1 MFERLKEAIEKFDL
15 LNMLI
20 TNSACQMMPA
30 NANKLQRF
38 EAMAFCLCS
47 CPYEENKPVISKSRI
62 KSIYNSKLYSLEKVA
77 VYEDPFEQMFTESV
91 TFYGGTYIVFP
102 GITETGTLI
111 IKQLL
116 KAIFLSEKKYE
127 FREFYK
133 KAYDVAILFLSLS
146 NAMAEK
152 AGLNYREESKVKD
165 ADITI
170 PPFEIEERLFDGV
183 SFGKEELAEIL
194 NKNGVDIGVLDNF
207 IINFGD
213 ANINDYTSD
222 NHILHHKPFLRYGDK
237 IIVTMPCNLLGTLR
251 HSIISL
257 AIEHGFSNELNS
269 KFQETLWNTTIR
281 CLSMM
286 NIKEVSTQIRLS
298 GYEGEPNYKEGLF
311 SIDSDKVM
319 YVQLHTDNFSD
330 YDANVVYGKKEIL
343 KGEFE
348 KRAIELKSHILEKH
362 KGLNTVFFLLI
373 LQPAGRAMALG
384 INQLADEIH
393 LMMSLNDLEVVSLLE
408 GGDSLLLYKFA
419 RAKKRLESEIYSW
432 GFLDTY
438 SLYKLKDKSFYF
450 SDDVQPTMYHI
461 PVGEGRD
468 VIEEMHRKV
477 RPHGVPISNGK
488 EIIEVVSMHSD
499 ETIPIYLPSKPFRNK
514 IMLLV
519 EGDAWNIWVTSKQV
533 HPIAFQMVDLVTYWI
548 WQFSRELNHIIR
560 HRGQIEIEINLD
572 QLENWTMHSLETH
585 DMDLV
590 SDPISYRISGN
601 VIQINI
607 CYSFQRELEGHTNQ
621 GERVLVKQILLALE
635 ELNKNHILPSLNKVI
650 ENIAHIGVKKKL
662 LVFNQNNVSV
672 LLEPGNF
679 PPLRYIDSAD
689 ENMILDDIGEWL
701 KKEKKIKVGKITNQK
716 QVIND
721 VVGYL
726 FSKIEAIIQN
736 IKEPENLLQTMML
749 YYETLLYKREEHR
762 ITIPTT
768 LHCFSDKASMVKKIN
783 YDTSNFNKLSV
794 SLRFL
799 IEYVSACPPR
809 KGKDYF
815 SMEVMDY
822 LLALSTLLIEW
833 ANNSDLINYQL
844 ADLQISMLPSGR
856 LGIAHENNYFS
867 ASSTYF
873 RQYSSQVLSN
883 AIDNY
888 ESNWQIKGDG
898 NVGIVDSD
906 IVHAFEEEFEVGF
919 YPYTDFI
926 TSVVDL
932 GRDSPDEVKSMPYSE
947 FVEAIQKKGLSKKEF
962 EDIFSLLS
970 LRERENFL
978 KAPKGFKKEDM
989 LPWKFN
995 RELSYLRRPFI
1006 LQNDIVYWSNRQLFY
1021 CGQHLID
1028 LCIGGRLKAKSG
1040 KMKKLISKYQ
1050 NIRGEKFNNVIE
1062 GLFSSYDFLITRGQ
1076 VKKFGGKR
1084 IEGDKGDLGDIDVLV
1099 INPRNKSIYLLE
1111 CKDLSIA
1118 RNPYEIHHEL
1128 NNLFVGT
1135 AKKPSIVQKHSKRT
1149 MWIKENID
1157 SVLANFSLST
1167 KGKWLVKPL
1176 IVIDEEMIS
1185 PYLYKEKEGMQVI
1198 SINKLKEELES
1209 GKFFRK

>member
-1 MFERLKEAIEKFDL
+1 MFEKLKETIEKFDL

-20 TNSACQMMPA
+20 TNSACQMIPV

-38 EAMAFCLCS
+38 EAVAFCLCS
-47 CPYEENKPVISKSRI
+47 CPYEENKPVMSKSRI
-62 KSIYNSKLYSLEKVA
+62 KSIYNSNLYGLEKVA
-77 VYEDPFEQMFTESV
+77 VYEDPFEQMFTESI

-111 IKQLL
+111 VKQLL
-116 KAIFLSEKKYE
+116 KAIFLSERKSE
-127 FREFYK
+127 FGEFYK
-133 KAYDVAILFLSLS
+133 KAYDVAILFLSIS

-170 PPFEIEERLFDGV
+170 PPFNVQERLFDAV
-183 SFGKEELAEIL
+183 SFDNEELAEIL
-194 NKNGVDIGVLDNF
+194 SENGVDIDVLDDF
-207 IINFGD
+207 IVNFGD

-222 NHILHHKPFLRYGDK
+222 NHILHHKPFLCHGDK

-257 AIEHGFSNELNS
+257 AIEYGFSSELNF

-281 CLSMM
+281 CLSIM
-286 NIKEVSTQIRLS
+286 NIEQIKTQSQILLEKSDPEYR
-298 GYEGEPNYKEGLF
+298 EGLF
-311 SIDSDKVM
+311 SIDRDKVM
-319 YVQLHTDNFSD
+319 YVQLYTDNFAD
-330 YDANVVYGKKEIL
+330 YDVNVVYGVKETL
-343 KGEFE
+343 KGKFE
-348 KRAIELKSHILEKH
+348 KRALELKSHITETH
-362 KGLNTVFFLLI
+362 KGIKTVFFLLL

-384 INQLADEIH
+384 INQLSDELH
-393 LMMSLNDLEVVSLLE
+393 LMMSLYDLEVLSLLE
-408 GGDSLLLYKFA
+408 GGDSLHLYKYA
-419 RAKKRLESEIYSW
+419 RAKKRVESRIYSL

-438 SLYKLKDKSFYF
+438 SLYKFKDKSFYF
-450 SDDVQPTMYHI
+450 SDDVKPTMYHI
-461 PVGEGRD
+461 SVGEGRD

-477 RPHGVPISNGK
+477 RPHGVPISNRK
-488 EIIEVVSMHSD
+488 KIIDVVSMHSD
-499 ETIPIYLPSKPFRNK
+499 ETIPIYLPASHIKNM

-519 EGDAWNIWVTSKQV
+519 EGDTWNIWVASKQV
-533 HPIAFQMVDLVTYWI
+533 HTIAFQMVDLVAYWI
-548 WQFSRELNHIIR
+548 WQFSHELNQIIR
-560 HRGQIEIEINLD
+560 HKSLIEIEIKLD
-572 QLENWTMHSLETH
+572 QLENWTQHNLETY
-585 DMDLV
+585 DKDLE

-607 CYSFQRELEGHTNQ
+607 CNSFQRELEGHMNQ
-621 GERVLVKQILLALE
+621 GERVLIKKVLLALE
-635 ELNKNHILPSLNKVI
+635 EFNKNRILPSLHKVI
-650 ENIAHIGVKKKL
+650 EDIAPIGVKKKL

-672 LLEPGNF
+672 YLEPGNF
-679 PPLRYIDSAD
+679 PQLRYIDSAD
-689 ENMILDDIGEWL
+689 ENMILDDIGDWL
-701 KKEKKIKVGKITNQK
+701 INEKKIKVGKITNQK

-726 FSKIEAIIQN
+726 FSKIESIIQTLKN
-736 IKEPENLLQTMML
+736 PENVLQTMML

-762 ITIPTT
+762 VTIPTT
-768 LHCFSDKASMVKKIN
+768 LHCFSNKGSMVNKIN
-783 YDTSNFNKLSV
+783 DDTSKFNNLSV

-809 KGKDYF
+809 NGKDYF

-822 LLALSTLLIEW
+822 LLALSSLLIEW

-844 ADLQISMLPSGR
+844 ADLQISMLPSRR

-888 ESNWQIKGDG
+888 ESNWRTNG
-898 NVGIVDSD
+898 NEKVETIDLD

-919 YPYTDFI
+919 YPFTNFI

-932 GRDSPDEVKSMPYSE
+932 GRDLTDEVKSMPYVE
-947 FVEAIQKKGLSKKEF
+947 FVEAIQKAGLIKQEV

-978 KAPKGFKKEDM
+978 KAPKGFRKEDM

-1006 LQNDIVYWSNRQLFY
+1006 LQNDMVNWSNRHLFY

-1028 LCIGGRLKAKSG
+1028 LCVGGRLKAKSG
-1040 KMKKLISKYQ
+1040 KMKNLISKYQ
-1050 NIRGEKFNNVIE
+1050 NIRGEKFNNIVE
-1062 GLFSSYDFLITRGQ
+1062 GLFSSYEFLITRGQ

-1099 INPRNKSIYLLE
+1099 INPRTKSIYLLE

-1185 PYLYKEKEGMQVI
+1185 PYLYNEKEYMRVI
-1198 SINKLKEELES
+1198 SINKLKEELDS

>member
-1 MFERLKEAIEKFDL
+1 MFEKLKETIEKFDL
-15 LNMLI
+15 LNLLI
-20 TNSACQMMPA
+20 TNSACQMMPV

-38 EAMAFCLCS
+38 EAMAFSICS
-47 CPYEENKPVISKSRI
+47 CLYEENQPVMSKSRI
-62 KSIYNSKLYSLEKVA
+62 KSIYNSNLYGLEKVS
-77 VYEDPFEQMFTESV
+77 VYEDPFEQMFTESI

-102 GITETGTLI
+102 GITETGTMI
-111 IKQLL
+111 VKQLL
-116 KAIFLSEKKYE
+116 KAIFLSGRNPE

-133 KAYDVAILFLSLS
+133 KAFDVAILFLSIS

-152 AGLNYREESKVKD
+152 AGLSYREESKVIS
-165 ADITI
+165 ADITL
-170 PPFEIEERLFDGV
+170 PQFRIEERLSKAV
-183 SFGKEELAEIL
+183 SFDKEELAEIL
-194 NKNGVDIGVLDNF
+194 NKNGVDIDVLEDF
-207 IINFGD
+207 IVNFGD
-213 ANINDYTSD
+213 ANIHDYTSD

-237 IIVTMPCNLLGTLR
+237 IVVTMPCNLLGTLR

-257 AIEHGFSNELNS
+257 AVEYGFNNELNS
-269 KFQETLWNTTIR
+269 KFQETLWDKTIR
-281 CLSMM
+281 CLSIM
-286 NIKEVSTQIRLS
+286 NIEQVSTQIQLP
-298 GYEGEPNYKEGLF
+298 GYKNEPNYKEGLF
-311 SIDSDKVM
+311 SIDRDKVM
-319 YVQLHTDNFSD
+319 YVQLHTDNFAD
-330 YDANVVYGKKEIL
+330 YDANVVYGKKETL

-348 KRAIELKSHILEKH
+348 KRALELKNHILDKH
-362 KGLNTVFFLLI
+362 RGIKTVFFLLL

-393 LMMSLNDLEVVSLLE
+393 LMMSLNDLEIVSLLE
-408 GGDSLLLYKFA
+408 GGDPLHLYKFA
-419 RAKKRLESEIYSW
+419 RAKKRVESEIYSW

-438 SLYKLKDKSFYF
+438 SLYKFKDKSFYF

-468 VIEEMHRKV
+468 VIEEMYRKV

-488 EIIEVVSMHSD
+488 KIIEVISMHSD
-499 ETIPIYLPSKPFRNK
+499 ETIPIYLPASHIKNM
-514 IMLLV
+514 ITLLV
-519 EGDAWNIWVTSKQV
+519 EGDTWNIWVTSKQV
-533 HPIAFQMVDLVTYWI
+533 HPIAFQMVDLVAYWI
-548 WQFSRELNHIIR
+548 WQFSHELNQIIR
-560 HRGQIEIEINLD
+560 HKGLIEIEINLD
-572 QLENWTMHSLETH
+572 QLENWTQHNLEKH
-585 DMDLV
+585 DKDLE
-590 SDPISYRISGN
+590 SNPISYRISGN
-601 VIQINI
+601 VIQLNI
-607 CYSFQRELEGHTNQ
+607 CNSFQRELEGHTNQ
-621 GERVLVKQILLALE
+621 GERVLVKKVLLALE
-635 ELNKNHILPSLNKVI
+635 ELNKNRILPSLNKII
-650 ENIAHIGVKKKL
+650 EDIAPIGVKKKL

-672 LLEPGNF
+672 LLESGNF
-679 PPLRYIDSAD
+679 PQLRYIDSAD
-689 ENMILDDIGEWL
+689 DNMILDDIGEWL
-701 KKEKKIKVGKITNQK
+701 KNEKKIKVGKITNQK

-726 FSKIEAIIQN
+726 FSKIESSIQTLKN
-736 IKEPENLLQTMML
+736 PENVLQTMML

-783 YDTSNFNKLSV
+783 DDTSKFNKLSV

-799 IEYVSACPPR
+799 IEYVSACPPSN
-809 KGKDYF
+809 GKEYF

-822 LLALSTLLIEW
+822 LLALSSLLIEW

-856 LGIAHENNYFS
+856 LGIAHKNNYFS

-888 ESNWQIKGDG
+888 ESNWRTNGDEKADT
-898 NVGIVDSD
+898 VDLD
-906 IVHAFEEEFEVGF
+906 IVHAFEEEFGVGF
-919 YPYTDFI
+919 YPFTEFI
-926 TSVVDL
+926 TTVVGI
-932 GRDSPDEVKSMPYSE
+932 GRDLPDEVKSMPYAE
-947 FVEAIQKKGLSKKEF
+947 FVEAIQKTVLSKKEV

-970 LRERENFL
+970 LRERDNFL
-978 KAPKGFKKEDM
+978 KAPKAFRKEDM

-1006 LQNDIVYWSNRQLFY
+1006 LQNDMVNWSNRHLFY

-1028 LCIGGRLKAKSG
+1028 LCVGGRLKAKSE
-1040 KMKKLISKYQ
+1040 KMKNLISKYQ
-1050 NIRGEKFNNVIE
+1050 NIRGEKFNNIVE
-1062 GLFSSYDFLITRGQ
+1062 GLFSSYEFLITRGQ

-1099 INPRNKSIYLLE
+1099 INPRTKSIYLLE

-1157 SVLANFSLST
+1157 SVLTHFGLPT
-1167 KGKWLVKPL
+1167 KGKWIVKPL

-1185 PYLYKEKEGMQVI
+1185 PYLYKEKEGMKVI
-1198 SINKLKEELES
+1198 SINTLKEELDS

>member
-1 MFERLKEAIEKFDL
+1 MFEKLKETVEKFDL
-15 LNMLI
+15 LNLLI
-20 TNSACQMMPA
+20 TNSACQMMPV

-38 EAMAFCLCS
+38 EAVAFCLCS
-47 CPYEENKPVISKSRI
+47 CLYEDNKLVMSKSRI
-62 KSIYNSKLYSLEKVA
+62 KSIYNSNLYDLEKVA
-77 VYEDPFEQMFTESV
+77 VYEDPFEQMFTESI

-111 IKQLL
+111 IRQLL
-116 KAIFLSEKKYE
+116 KAIFLSERKSE
-127 FREFYK
+127 FGEFYK
-133 KAYDVAILFLSLS
+133 EAYDVAILFLSIS

-152 AGLNYREESKVKD
+152 AGLNYREESKVKN

-170 PPFEIEERLFDGV
+170 PPFDIEERLFDAV
-183 SFGKEELAEIL
+183 SFDKEELAEIL
-194 NKNGVDIGVLDNF
+194 SKNGVDIGVLDDF
-207 IINFGD
+207 IVNFGD
-213 ANINDYTSD
+213 ANIHDYTSD
-222 NHILHHKPFLRYGDK
+222 NHFLHHKPFLRYGDE

-257 AIEHGFSNELNS
+257 ANEFGFSNELNF

-286 NIKEVSTQIRLS
+286 NIETKTQSQFVLEKSVPEYR
-298 GYEGEPNYKEGLF
+298 EGLF

-319 YVQLHTDNFSD
+319 YVQLHTDNFAD
-330 YDANVVYGKKEIL
+330 YDANVVYGMKEML

-348 KRAIELKSHILEKH
+348 KRALELKSHILEEH
-362 KGLNTVFFLLI
+362 KGIKTVFFLLL
-373 LQPAGRAMALG
+373 LQPAGRAMGLG

-393 LMMSLNDLEVVSLLE
+393 LMMSLNDLEVVSLME
-408 GGDSLLLYKFA
+408 GGDPLLLYKFA
-419 RAKKRLESEIYSW
+419 KAKKRVESKIYSL

-438 SLYKLKDKSFYF
+438 SLYKFNDKSFYF
-450 SDDVQPTMYHI
+450 SDEEQPTMYYFS
-461 PVGEGRD
+461 VGEGRE
-468 VIEEMHRKV
+468 VIEEMHRMV
-477 RPHGVPISNGK
+477 RPHGVPVPNGK
-488 EIIEVVSMHSD
+488 KIIEVVSMHSD
-499 ETIPIYLPSKPFRNK
+499 ETIPIYLPASLIKNR

-519 EGDAWNIWVTSKQV
+519 EGDTWNIWVTSKQI
-533 HPIAFQMVDLVTYWI
+533 HPIAFQMVDLVAYWI
-548 WQFSRELNHIIR
+548 WQFSHELNQIIR
-560 HRGQIEIEINLD
+560 HKGLIEIEINLD
-572 QLENWTMHSLETH
+572 QLENWTLHNLETH
-585 DMDLV
+585 DKELE
-590 SDPISYRISGN
+590 SDPISYRILSN
-601 VIQINI
+601 VIQMNI
-607 CYSFQRELEGHTNQ
+607 SNSFQRELEGHTNK
-621 GERVLVKQILLALE
+621 GERVLVKKVLLALE
-635 ELNKNHILPSLNKVI
+635 ELNKNRILPSLNKVI
-650 ENIAHIGVKKKL
+650 EDIAPIGVKKKL

-679 PPLRYIDSAD
+679 PQLRYIDSAD

-701 KKEKKIKVGKITNQK
+701 KNEKKIKVGKITNQK
-716 QVIND
+716 QVINE

-726 FSKIEAIIQN
+726 FSKIEASIQN
-736 IKEPENLLQTMML
+736 LKEPENLLQTMML

-768 LHCFSDKASMVKKIN
+768 LHCFSDKASMVNKIN
-783 YDTSNFNKLSV
+783 DDTSKFNKPSV

-809 KGKDYF
+809 SGKEYF

-822 LLALSTLLIEW
+822 LLALSSLLIEW

-888 ESNWQIKGDG
+888 ESNWRTNGDEK
-898 NVGIVDSD
+898 VETVDLD
-906 IVHAFEEEFEVGF
+906 IVHAFEEEFGVGF
-919 YPYTDFI
+919 YPFTNFI

-932 GRDSPDEVKSMPYSE
+932 GRDLPDEVKSMPYVE
-947 FVEAIQKKGLSKKEF
+947 FVEAIQKTELSKKEV

-970 LRERENFL
+970 LRGRENFL
-978 KAPKGFKKEDM
+978 KAPKGFRKEDM

-1006 LQNDIVYWSNRQLFY
+1006 LQNDMVYWSNRHLFY

-1028 LCIGGRLKAKSG
+1028 LCVGGRLKAKSE
-1040 KMKKLISKYQ
+1040 KMKNLISKYQ
-1050 NIRGEKFNNVIE
+1050 NIRGEKFNNIVE

-1099 INPRNKSIYLLE
+1099 INPRTKSIFLLE

-1157 SVLANFSLST
+1157 LVLANFSLST
-1167 KGKWLVKPL
+1167 KGKWIVKPL

-1185 PYLYKEKEGMQVI
+1185 PYLYKEKEGMRVI
-1198 SINKLKEELES
+1198 SINKLKEELDS

>member
-1 MFERLKEAIEKFDL
+1 MFDRLKETIEKFDL

-20 TNSACQMMPA
+20 TNSACQMMPV

-47 CPYEENKPVISKSRI
+47 CRYEDNKPVMSKSRI
-62 KSIYNSKLYSLEKVA
+62 KSIYNSNLYDLDKVA
-77 VYEDPFEQMFTESV
+77 VYEDPFEQMFTESI

-116 KAIFLSEKKYE
+116 KAIFLSEKKSEY
-127 FREFYK
+127 REFYK
-133 KAYDVAILFLSLS
+133 KAYDVAILFLSIS

-152 AGLNYREESKVKD
+152 AGLSYREESKVIG
-165 ADITI
+165 ADIAI
-170 PPFEIEERLFDGV
+170 PPFNIEERLLKSV
-183 SFGKEELAEIL
+183 SFDMEELTEIL
-194 NKNGVDIGVLDNF
+194 IKSGVNIGVLDDF
-207 IINFGD
+207 IVNFGD

-251 HSIISL
+251 HSIIIL
-257 AIEHGFSNELNS
+257 AIEYGFIKELNS
-269 KFQETLWNTTIR
+269 KFQETLWNTTVR
-281 CLSMM
+281 YLSIM
-286 NIKEVSTQIRLS
+286 NIEQIKTQSQFLLKKSDSEYR
-298 GYEGEPNYKEGLF
+298 EGLF

-319 YVQLHTDNFSD
+319 YVQLHTDNFAD
-330 YDANVVYGKKEIL
+330 YDINVVYGMKDML
-343 KGEFE
+343 KSEFE
-348 KRAIELKSHILEKH
+348 KRALELKSRILEEHEGIK
-362 KGLNTVFFLLI
+362 TVFFLLL
-373 LQPAGRAMALG
+373 LQPAGRAMSLG

-408 GGDSLLLYKFA
+408 GGDPLHLYKYA
-419 RAKKRLESEIYSW
+419 RAKKQLESKVNSW

-438 SLYKLKDKSFYF
+438 SLYKFKDKSFYF

-488 EIIEVVSMHSD
+488 KIIEVVSMHSD
-499 ETIPIYLPSKPFRNK
+499 ETIPIYLPASHIENM
-514 IMLLV
+514 ITLLV
-519 EGDAWNIWVTSKQV
+519 EGDTWNIWVKSKQV
-533 HPIAFQMVDLVTYWI
+533 HPIAFQMVDLVAYWI
-548 WQFSRELNHIIR
+548 WQFSHELNQIIR
-560 HRGQIEIEINLD
+560 HKGLIEIEINLD
-572 QLENWTMHSLETH
+572 QLENWTQHNLDKHEKESE
-585 DMDLV
+585 
-590 SDPISYRISGN
+590 SDPISYSISGN
-601 VIQINI
+601 VIQLNI
-607 CYSFQRELEGHTNQ
+607 CNNFQRKLEGHTNQ
-621 GERVLVKQILLALE
+621 GERVLVKKVLLALE
-635 ELNKNHILPSLNKVI
+635 ELNKNRISPSLNKII
-650 ENIAHIGVKKKL
+650 EDIAPVGLKKKL
-662 LVFNQNNVSV
+662 LVFNQNNVSAF
-672 LLEPGNF
+672 LEPGNF
-679 PPLRYIDSAD
+679 PQLRYIDSAD
-689 ENMILDDIGEWL
+689 ENMILDEIGEWL
-701 KKEKKIKVGKITNQK
+701 KNEKKIKVGKVINQK

-726 FSKIEAIIQN
+726 FSKIESSIQTFKN
-736 IKEPENLLQTMML
+736 PENVLQTMML

-762 ITIPTT
+762 VTIPTT
-768 LHCFSDKASMVKKIN
+768 LHCFSDKASMVNKIN
-783 YDTSNFNKLSV
+783 DDTSKFNKLSV

-799 IEYVSACPPR
+799 IEYVSACPPSN
-809 KGKDYF
+809 GKEYF
-815 SMEVMDY
+815 SKEVMDY
-822 LLALSTLLIEW
+822 LLAVSSLLIEW

-873 RQYSSQVLSN
+873 RQYSSQVLSY

-888 ESNWQIKGDG
+888 ESNWRTNSDEKIGT
-898 NVGIVDSD
+898 VDLD
-906 IVHAFEEEFEVGF
+906 IMHAFEEEFGVGF
-919 YPYTDFI
+919 HPFTEFI
-926 TSVVDL
+926 TTVVDI
-932 GRDSPDEVKSMPYSE
+932 GRDLPDEVKSMPYAK
-947 FVEAIQKKGLSKKEF
+947 FVEAIQKTGLSKKEF

-970 LRERENFL
+970 LRERDNFL
-978 KAPKGFKKEDM
+978 KAPKGFRKEDM

-1006 LQNDIVYWSNRQLFY
+1006 LQNDMVNWSNRHLFY
-1021 CGQHLID
+1021 FGQHLID
-1028 LCIGGRLKAKSG
+1028 LCVGGRLKAKSE
-1040 KMKKLISKYQ
+1040 KMKNLISKYQ
-1050 NIRGEKFNNVIE
+1050 NIRGEKFNNIVE
-1062 GLFSSYDFLITRGQ
+1062 GLFSSYEFLITRGQ

-1099 INPRNKSIYLLE
+1099 INPRTKSIYLLE
-1111 CKDLSIA
+1111 CKDLSVA

-1157 SVLANFSLST
+1157 SVLTHFGLPT
-1167 KGKWLVKPL
+1167 KGKWIIKPQ

-1185 PYLYKEKEGMQVI
+1185 PYLYKEKIGIRVI
-1198 SINKLKEELES
+1198 SINKLKEELDS